1 MKTFTTSIISVKF
14 HEVNSLKRLQLL
26 KYCMPEL
33 NTSCRVQEEKFPVE
47 HKMLLLPDKLQCV
60 NVAQYL

>member
-1 MKTFTTSIISVKF
+1 MKF
-14 HEVNSLKRLQLL
+14 HKVNSLKRLQLL

-33 NTSCRVQEEKFPVE
+33 NTSCRVQEEKFAVE